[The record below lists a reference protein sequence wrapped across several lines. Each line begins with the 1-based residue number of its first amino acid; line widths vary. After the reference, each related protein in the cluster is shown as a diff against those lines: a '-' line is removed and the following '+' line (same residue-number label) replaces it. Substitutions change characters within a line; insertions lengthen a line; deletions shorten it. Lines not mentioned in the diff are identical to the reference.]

1 MLNKHSKRTTVFVP
15 CYWLWKW
22 PANSKWIAA
31 SARYFSLVW
40 ISICFFN
47 PISEKVFLFMFLTV
61 NVTYMTK
68 ELLYQTNWW
77 ETCVLWPSFLIAC
90 GHFILYK
97 MSMTKLLH
105 FGRTLSWH
113 CLADSFQTTEI
124 WACFPSICFFIQ
136 LKCSGVFN
144 KCRDF
149 FFIIYLN
156 MYIKH

>member
-47 PISEKVFLFMFLTV
+47 PISEKVFLFMFLTI

-77 ETCVLWPSFLIAC
+77 ETCTMAFISHCLWPFHSLQNEHDKTASFWQN
-90 GHFILYK
+90 FILTLLGWQFSNNRDL
-97 MSMTKLLH
+97 SMFSFHLFLH
-105 FGRTLSWH
+105 TVKVLR
-113 CLADSFQTTEI
+113 CLQQMQRRLFY
-124 WACFPSICFFIQ
+124 
-136 LKCSGVFN
+136 
-144 KCRDF
+144 
-149 FFIIYLN
+149 YLF
-156 MYIKH
+156 KHVY